1 MEKQMLEFL
10 IKDLKIDE
18 SKAKKIISECQGGSV
33 ADRKACINKEA
44 AKILSLALET
54 IQKRLQQFEE
64 RKSYIESLKTESEPS
79 STDLGF

>member
-18 SKAKKIISECQGGSV
+18 SKAKKIISECQGRSV
-33 ADRKACINKEA
+33 ADRKACINRKA

-64 RKSYIESLKTESEPS
+64 RKSYIESLEAESGRSSNEP
-79 STDLGF
+79 GF